1 MAKNAAKNAAKPP
14 RNNVKNTAKAPRG
27 KTAKAQANNPVKRKT
42 VRMSNKDAADADDES
57 DVDNTVKTRLDNV
70 IETQGEDSAG
80 TGTIKYTIILVAMLS
95 FILCGAFF
103 AVVAVPKDETKGTL
117 ATFIPLSSIFSLT
130 LKGRLC
136 ALQYDI
142 HSVYGRH
149 RSAYDIIGVTISD
162 TAKNIMDSY
171 PMQIGKTV
179 ERDPED
185 DGEFNRRMAVVNAA
199 SLVLLSHKER
209 GRYNVEIYGP
219 SGLAELDGVEK
230 RLEYAQRAQNQKACM
245 KEGEMAEAMQADV
258 DARLREVC
266 KGYVPGEFHV

>member
-103 AVVAVPKDETKGTL
+103 AVVAVPKDET
-117 ATFIPLSSIFSLT
+117 
-130 LKGRLC
+130 KGRLC